1 MPPLKDGCRVA
12 EKSLDSEHLHKLVSE
27 GVAHERVDQN
37 VGRRVYHLMCV
48 GVILEINHTCQ
59 VLLYENIPQ
68 HSIIAFIPFTFTSSL
83 INVIRFDIIYQQ
95 NVHCNDGEEKPEREE
110 VHSLF
115 SAFKLSVDVQSFI
128 ETCQYPEE
136 WYLMPSVSK
145 TPFSGSQLA
154 KVLLGKMYKIQVD

>member
-1 MPPLKDGCRVA
+1 MKDGCRVA
-12 EKSLDSEHLHKLVSE
+12 EKCLDFEHLDKLLSE
-27 GVAHERVDQN
+27 GVAHKRVDQN

-48 GVILEINHTCQ
+48 GVILGIIYTWWEHITQ
-59 VLLYENIPQ
+59 LLL
-68 HSIIAFIPFTFTSSL
+68 SFIPFTFTSSL

-154 KVLLGKMYKIQVD
+154 KVLLGKMYKIQVDW

>member
-1 MPPLKDGCRVA
+1 
-12 EKSLDSEHLHKLVSE
+12 
-27 GVAHERVDQN
+27 
-37 VGRRVYHLMCV
+37 MCV

-68 HSIIAFIPFTFTSSL
+68 HSIIAFIPLTFIPIPIHIHSSL
-83 INVIRFDIIYQQ
+83 INVILFDIIYQQ

-136 WYLMPSVSK
+136 WYLMPRVSK
-145 TPFSGSQLA
+145 TPFSGAQLA
-154 KVLLGKMYKIQVD
+154 KVLLGKKFKLIDSLNLFQSALQCWMKNDPTS

>member
-1 MPPLKDGCRVA
+1 MKDGCRVA
-12 EKSLDSEHLHKLVSE
+12 EKSLDSEHLDKLLSE
-27 GVAHERVDQN
+27 GVAHKRVDQN

-48 GVILEINHTCQ
+48 GVILGIIHTWWEHITQ
-59 VLLYENIPQ
+59 LLL
-68 HSIIAFIPFTFTSSL
+68 SFIPFTFTSSL
-83 INVIRFDIIYQQ
+83 INVIRFIYQQ

-115 SAFKLSVDVQSFI
+115 SAFKLSVDVKSFI

-154 KVLLGKMYKIQVD
+154 KVLLGKMYKIQVDW